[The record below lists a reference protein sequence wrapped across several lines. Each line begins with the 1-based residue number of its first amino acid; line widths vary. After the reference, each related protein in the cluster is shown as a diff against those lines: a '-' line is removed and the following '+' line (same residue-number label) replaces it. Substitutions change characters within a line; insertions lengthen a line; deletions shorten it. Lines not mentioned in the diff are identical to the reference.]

1 MNVGSEKFFTIRQQ
15 LIDLWV
21 RKQQQA
27 NADITLLCFEKTEDF
42 CPMAYCRLSREWYA
56 YKLETLAV
64 TGYRGVGNTFR
75 TNPTISLLVCKRL
88 EGKG

>member
-42 CPMAYCRLSREWYA
+42 C
-56 YKLETLAV
+56 
-64 TGYRGVGNTFR
+64 
-75 TNPTISLLVCKRL
+75 
-88 EGKG
+88 